1 MTSAAPIT
9 GTSGPAASESFAP
22 QTGRPVCLTL
32 VWSAP
37 GSAKVQKSR
46 DGGATWADMTIAG
59 RPTAVF
65 TANCDEAFDFAGDND
80 VRYRLFIV
88 SGTVTYRLGH

>member
-1 MTSAAPIT
+1 
-9 GTSGPAASESFAP
+9 
-22 QTGRPVCLTL
+22 
-32 VWSAP
+32 
-37 GSAKVQKSR
+37 
-46 DGGATWADMTIAG
+46 MTIAG